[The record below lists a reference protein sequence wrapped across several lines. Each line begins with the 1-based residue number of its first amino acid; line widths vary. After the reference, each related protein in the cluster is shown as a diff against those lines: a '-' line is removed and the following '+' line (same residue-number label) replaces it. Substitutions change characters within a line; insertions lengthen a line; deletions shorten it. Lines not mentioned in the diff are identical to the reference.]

1 MQLSITEKGRYAV
14 AYWPFLQCNTLTSLS
29 AQEKHLVTKRQVF
42 YSGLTLNQDK
52 ATKPQ
57 TVQIVRQG
65 EATPYWFKGNP
76 YILESV
82 PTTDALEIRI
92 QGRLKTE
99 CPLKLNPSTIHT
111 QYLGGRFKKSC
122 YGKSSF
128 CLVWRKRWD
137 SNPRRICTL
146 SGFRVRCIQPLCHVS
161 VE

>member
-42 YSGLTLNQDK
+42 YSGLNLNQDK

-65 EATPYWFKGNP
+65 RQRRTGLKLIH

-82 PTTDALEIRI
+82 PTTDILVLY
-92 QGRLKTE
+92 LKSE
-99 CPLKLNPSTIHT
+99 SK
-111 QYLGGRFKKSC
+111 
-122 YGKSSF
+122 
-128 CLVWRKRWD
+128 V
-137 SNPRRICTL
+137 
-146 SGFRVRCIQPLCHVS
+146 V
-161 VE
+161 